1 VIRVL
6 TVFGTRPEAIKF
18 APVLRALEADSK
30 RFESLVCVSAQH
42 RQMLDQVLGTFGLS
56 ADFDL
61 DLMQQAQSPADVAG
75 AILKTLPDIIR
86 RTDPDLLLVQGDTA
100 TTFAA
105 AFAAYLNRVPVGH
118 VEAGLRT
125 GNLDHPFP
133 EEMNRILTTRVATLH
148 FAPTQSAQAALL
160 AEGVAAKDVFV
171 TGNTV
176 IDALLGTID
185 PGHVFDAPE
194 LSALTA
200 DDPVILITT
209 HRRESFGEPMENA
222 CRAIRSLAG
231 TYASHRFVIPVHPNP
246 NVRDPVQRMLGDI
259 PNVILCA
266 PLAYRDFVNL
276 MGRSRLILTDSGGV
290 QEEAPSLDVPVLV
303 MRKTTERPEGVAS
316 GCAKLVGTDTDSIVR
331 AATDLLEDEDR
342 HAAMA
347 RVDNPYGDGSAAG
360 RIVDVIATRI
370 KPRMSKRA

>member
-1 VIRVL
+1 MIRVL

-18 APVLRALEADSK
+18 APVLRALEADPQ

-86 RTDPDLLLVQGDTA
+86 RTAPDLLLVQGDTA

-148 FAPTQSAQAALL
+148 FAPTPSARAALL

-185 PGHVFDAPE
+185 PGHVFGTPE
-194 LSALTA
+194 LSALAA

-209 HRRESFGEPMENA
+209 HRRESFGEPMKNA
-222 CRAIRSLAG
+222 CRAIRALAESHAG
-231 TYASHRFVIPVHPNP
+231 HRFVIPVHPNP

-266 PLAYRDFVNL
+266 PLDYRDFVNL

-303 MRKTTERPEGVAS
+303 LRETTERPEGVES
-316 GCAKLVGTDTDSIVR
+316 GCAKLVGTDTESIVR
-331 AATDLLEDEDR
+331 AATELLEDEDR
-342 HAAMA
+342 YAAMA
-347 RVDNPYGDGSAAG
+347 RIDNPYGDGSAAG
-360 RIVDVIATRI
+360 RIVDVIAARI
-370 KPRMSKRA
+370 KPRMSKRS